1 MITPAEARRLT
12 EENTTDPHEREAND
26 LISKVEANAIE
37 GHSRLYRPYK
47 NFKEAKEIKHVLLM
61 KGWEHVEITAFSV
74 SFFVTEY
81 RLLMQW

>member
-1 MITPAEARRLT
+1 MITPKEARALT
-12 EENTTDPHEREAND
+12 EENTTDPNEKEATD
-26 LISKVEANAIE
+26 LISKIEVNARK

-61 KGWEHVEITAFSV
+61 KGWEHVEITAFAV

-81 RLLMQW
+81 RLLIQW